1 MSTLAHATARFADR
15 ELVLVGDE
23 RDETIFVA
31 CAADAIDAA
40 RLERLHELGR
50 GMVVLGLPEA
60 AAGRLALPAPWST
73 TGGRREV
80 ALTAPIDAAVGID
93 GGWSLQDRAFTMRVA
108 SDPGS
113 RSSDLT
119 IPGHVYPA
127 LIEEQPGSVP
137 AAAIELAR
145 LSGHSPAVALCAVA
159 DRHGRAASLRDTS
172 ADEQLRRL
180 HVASSAELQSGL
192 IARHA
197 AELSVSCALPTRD
210 GMFRAVGYTPSGSE
224 AAATVALVH
233 GDPGA
238 RRMPLVHVHIACLFG
253 DAFGSL
259 LCNCGRALDRAANAI
274 AQDGAGVIVYAR
286 PERPTPAAC
295 ARGEQID
302 TALVAGVLRAS
313 GVHSLRLL
321 DDGRDARLREQ
332 LRACGLEVAA

>member
-23 RDETIFVA
+23 RDETIFLA

-73 TGGRREV
+73 TGGRRDV
-80 ALTAPIDAAVGID
+80 ALTAPIDATVGID

-108 SDPGS
+108 SDLGS
-113 RSSDLT
+113 GSSDLT

-127 LIEEQPGSVP
+127 LIEEQPGNVP

-159 DRHGRAASLRDTS
+159 DRHGRTASLRDTR
-172 ADEQLRRL
+172 ADEQLKRI
-180 HVASSAELQSGL
+180 HVASSAELQTGL

-197 AELSVSCALPTRD
+197 AELPVSCALPIRD
-210 GMFRAVGYTPSGSE
+210 GMFRAVGYTPSGCE
-224 AAATVALVH
+224 AATVALVH
-233 GDPGA
+233 GDPA
-238 RRMPLVHVHIACLFG
+238 AHRMPLVHVHIACLFG

-259 LCNCGRALDRAANAI
+259 LCNCGRALERATSAI

-286 PERPTPAAC
+286 PERRTPAAC
-295 ARGEQID
+295 ARDERID

-313 GVHSLRLL
+313 GVHCLRLL
-321 DDGRDARLREQ
+321 DDGRDAGLREQ
-332 LRACGLEVAA
+332 LRTCGLEVAA